1 MSPGLPIRLMV
12 IIVKKGYFLEP
23 GLAIYC
29 TKGTLTATRPT
40 DSIIQ
45 WTKKHAKQKAKPQ
58 KLELAIR

>member
-40 DSIIQ
+40 DSIVQ
-45 WTKKHAKQKAKPQ
+45 WHAKQKAKPQ
-58 KLELAIR
+58 KPELAIH